1 MGIVGS
7 GYVFLQA
14 LSYCSCTDRSNP
26 SQIWEYFLAYST
38 IISRQGSAT
47 CYQITLVKN
56 INSPHRVEGVET
68 QFGLA
73 GALAAAKVNQ
83 AAKKVQGAV
92 GGLGQSVKGVLG
104 QGS

>member
-1 MGIVGS
+1 MTPCV
-7 GYVFLQA
+7 
-14 LSYCSCTDRSNP
+14 CSRFWRTDMP

-56 INSPHRVEGVET
+56 INSTHRVEGINT

-73 GALAAAKVNQ
+73 GALAAAKFDLKAWQEANATLFPQ
-83 AAKKVQGAV
+83 ASNP
-92 GGLGQSVKGVLG
+92 GL
-104 QGS
+104 

>member
-1 MGIVGS
+1 M
-7 GYVFLQA
+7 Q
-14 LSYCSCTDRSNP
+14 

-56 INSPHRVEGVET
+56 INSTHRVEGINT

-73 GALAAAKVNQ
+73 GALAAANFDLKSWQEANATLFPQ
-83 AAKKVQGAV
+83 AST
-92 GGLGQSVKGVLG
+92 LGQ
-104 QGS
+104 